1 MGSYFRALAFILVGE
16 VIFVEENSRIEWP
29 IKKLT
34 MPGEV
39 LFSARLAGAQAAAE
53 TSMRFKY
60 TMCRRG
66 TKVLFSISSMR

>member
-1 MGSYFRALAFILVGE
+1 MKYV
-16 VIFVEENSRIEWP
+16 
-29 IKKLT
+29 
-34 MPGEV
+34 PGEA

-53 TSMRFKY
+53 TSMHLKY